1 MLVVSV
7 LMNTLSSN
15 LIRDGKFGGLKIA
28 HKRVN
33 VTDCSFT
40 SGNRLAVLPL
50 GQRISSITKLEKIT
64 GKHVVVMCTRVV
76 PKIIG

>member
-15 LIRDGKFGGLKIA
+15 LRDRKFGGLKIA

-50 GQRISSITKLEKIT
+50 GQRISAITKLEKIT
-64 GKHVVVMCTRVV
+64 GKHVVVL
-76 PKIIG
+76 